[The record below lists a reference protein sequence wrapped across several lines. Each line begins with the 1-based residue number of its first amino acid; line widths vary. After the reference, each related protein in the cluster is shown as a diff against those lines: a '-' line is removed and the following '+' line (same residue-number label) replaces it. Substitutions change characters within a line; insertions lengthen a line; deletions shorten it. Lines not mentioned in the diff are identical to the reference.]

1 MAQTPKI
8 FKGLDSWIRHLL
20 RAFQLKH

>member
-8 FKGLDSWIRHLL
+8 FEDLDSWIRHLL
-20 RAFQLKH
+20 RAF

>member
-8 FKGLDSWIRHLL
+8 FKDLDSWIRHLL
-20 RAFQLKH
+20 RAF